1 MALTNC
7 TINSTTVSVPKDTAL
22 TSSVAN
28 QVLRITPD
36 IGFVVAASDFTN
48 NTSSSLSS
56 PINSI
61 TLTNSTSANALDNEV
76 LVTVDLKDSFVPTA
90 NLTTT
95 IDIDGAATNAVLV
108 KKNVAVQMTF
118 DLGKATVDNTNTN
131 SNISDI
137 VGNTAFM
144 FSRKFTANSTKFFT
158 VEPSLSITSID
169 ESMYTVTTSL
179 TYDSTGV
186 YVVAKQFNISVTIP
200 SFDVPYPGELF
211 AFTAKNTDSLPVD
224 DGIDRVQNFVTNL
237 SPMTDAIPTNRSVTV
252 GGQPGAQ
259 TILTLSDGT
268 KTYDFTS
275 NTFTSA
281 ASSTSI
287 TLPTTG
293 SVDFTITYPITAP
306 STGTTYTYTLNS
318 NSFSGS
324 DLDSNI
330 DPDDNGIAT
339 FTTSQIGDLS
349 YTISTASAS
358 NRSYTQHGSQVYSG
372 AVNSVVAEAQQIKNF
387 NLVVNDDLDI
397 VLKRQPLLTDFTN
410 TNIDGE
416 TGDSDMFL
424 QSVGTATTDNSG
436 NNKILTIPVE
446 VTVTQFGEANSTS
459 VLALDNFINT
469 PPVATDVA
477 PTSAPISVANN
488 TAVNIQLAGTDADG
502 DTITYSTTTP
512 LPSKGT
518 VAVNSTSG
526 VAVYTP
532 SGTSSNG
539 ADSFGF
545 KVNDSL
551 QDSASVTVN
560 LNIAAAQSGGGSL
573 FSISES
579 YFYRDSS
586 HPTNSTTEYP
596 LATVFSGTAT
606 LTNATAG
613 NSNDIT
619 IDVDN
624 WNVNDT
630 NAGVPSYMDQ
640 TADFDE
646 VFYRIKNNSGTV
658 VDHGTIVINYITS
671 TFNNTTRA
679 GQVQCNET
687 TTGANNLAT
696 EAHTIEI
703 VLVYRNNA
711 TT

>member
-1 MALTNC
+1 
-7 TINSTTVSVPKDTAL
+7 
-22 TSSVAN
+22 
-28 QVLRITPD
+28 
-36 IGFVVAASDFTN
+36 
-48 NTSSSLSS
+48 
-56 PINSI
+56 
-61 TLTNSTSANALDNEV
+61 
-76 LVTVDLKDSFVPTA
+76 
-90 NLTTT
+90 
-95 IDIDGAATNAVLV
+95 
-108 KKNVAVQMTF
+108 
-118 DLGKATVDNTNTN
+118 
-131 SNISDI
+131 
-137 VGNTAFM
+137 
-144 FSRKFTANSTKFFT
+144 
-158 VEPSLSITSID
+158 
-169 ESMYTVTTSL
+169 
-179 TYDSTGV
+179 
-186 YVVAKQFNISVTIP
+186 
-200 SFDVPYPGELF
+200 
-211 AFTAKNTDSLPVD
+211 
-224 DGIDRVQNFVTNL
+224 
-237 SPMTDAIPTNRSVTV
+237 
-252 GGQPGAQ
+252 
-259 TILTLSDGT
+259 
-268 KTYDFTS
+268 TS

-446 VTVTQFGEANSTS
+446 ITVTQFGEANSTS